1 MTPDEKEKFTKM
13 EQSVEE
19 IKSDIS
25 EIKSA
30 LIGNILSGDRGLIGQ
45 VTLLKQELEF
55 VRKDLDVVQKENV
68 RITLIMKQLG
78 FVTGV
83 LVTGFITAIIKLIFF
98 FFVYIEETKFYLKT
112 DRFNIEYSKVMIKDG
127 IEYNKDFI
135 EYMMQVKFLVEVAK
149 SHAMLGDFV
158 KAQRFFEDAKK
169 KLRKYVECKNCT

>member
-30 LIGNILSGDRGLIGQ
+30 LIGNTLSGDRGLIGQ
-45 VTLLKQELEF
+45 VNLLKNELEY
-55 VRKDLDVVQKENV
+55 VRKDLNVVQKENV

-83 LVTGFITAIIKLIFF
+83 LVTGFLGAVIKLIFF
-98 FFVYIEETKFYLKT
+98 
-112 DRFNIEYSKVMIKDG
+112 
-127 IEYNKDFI
+127 
-135 EYMMQVKFLVEVAK
+135 
-149 SHAMLGDFV
+149 
-158 KAQRFFEDAKK
+158 
-169 KLRKYVECKNCT
+169 

>member
-19 IKSDIS
+19 IKNDIS

-45 VTLLKQELEF
+45 VNLLKKELEY
-55 VRKDLDVVQKENV
+55 VRKDLNTVQKENV

-83 LVTGFITAIIKLIFF
+83 LLTGFITAIIKLIFF
-98 FFVYIEETKFYLKT
+98 
-112 DRFNIEYSKVMIKDG
+112 
-127 IEYNKDFI
+127 
-135 EYMMQVKFLVEVAK
+135 
-149 SHAMLGDFV
+149 
-158 KAQRFFEDAKK
+158 
-169 KLRKYVECKNCT
+169 

>member
-98 FFVYIEETKFYLKT
+98 
-112 DRFNIEYSKVMIKDG
+112 
-127 IEYNKDFI
+127 
-135 EYMMQVKFLVEVAK
+135 
-149 SHAMLGDFV
+149 
-158 KAQRFFEDAKK
+158 
-169 KLRKYVECKNCT
+169 

>member
-1 MTPDEKEKFTKM
+1 MTAEEQKKLVKM

-30 LIGNILSGDRGLIGQ
+30 LIGNSLSGDRGLIGQ
-45 VTLLKQELEF
+45 VNLLKNELEY
-55 VRKDLDVVQKENV
+55 VRKDLNVVQKENV

-98 FFVYIEETKFYLKT
+98 
-112 DRFNIEYSKVMIKDG
+112 
-127 IEYNKDFI
+127 
-135 EYMMQVKFLVEVAK
+135 
-149 SHAMLGDFV
+149 
-158 KAQRFFEDAKK
+158 
-169 KLRKYVECKNCT
+169 